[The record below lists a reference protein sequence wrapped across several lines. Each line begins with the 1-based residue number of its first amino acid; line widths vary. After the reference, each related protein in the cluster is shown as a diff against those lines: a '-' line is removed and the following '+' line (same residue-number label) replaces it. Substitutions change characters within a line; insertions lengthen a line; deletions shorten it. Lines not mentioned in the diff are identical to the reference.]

1 MDLPSVT
8 PWQFVSRKLTSWLL
22 EHIEYQLVSR
32 DSPCDCC
39 AAKPDTWPTPCKA
52 AVVKDGY
59 GRELHICEDCI
70 PLYQSNADVMGVER
84 AAGNSGGVVPNKFGM
99 LASVLVVVDQAGVTL
114 MAPKKIADKLPSSF
128 PVNTYEYPS
137 LSDAYQRIYTRDWQY
152 PAVFITDLGKK
163 KGELVRNLRFSYSA
177 EKAFLCTAE
186 NVSPLNLGAIKECLN
201 IASSMDKKARTLAI
215 KLMRDAP
222 NGRITPKNMALAIK
236 DQPNVKS
243 LLIAATTDPVMRI
256 AVAQAM
262 KNV

>member
-1 MDLPSVT
+1 MDLPRVT

-22 EHIEYQLVSR
+22 EHIEYQLVPH

-39 AAKPDTWPTPCKA
+39 AAKPDTWPTPGQA
-52 AVVKDGY
+52 SVFTDGY
-59 GRELHICEDCI
+59 GRELHLCEDCI
-70 PLYQSNADVMGVER
+70 TLYQSNADVMGIER
-84 AAGNSGGVVPNKFGM
+84 AAGKSGSVVPNKFGM

-114 MAPKKIADKLPSSF
+114 MAPTKIAEKLPSAF
-128 PVNTYEYPS
+128 PVNTYVYPS
-137 LSDAYQRIYTRDWQY
+137 LSDAYQRIYNGDWQY

-186 NVSPLNLGAIKECLN
+186 QVSSLNLSAVKECLS
-201 IASSMDKKARTLAI
+201 IAAGMDKKALNLAI

-222 NGRITPKNMALAIK
+222 NGRITPAEMAQAVK
-236 DQPNVKS
+236 DQPSVKS
-243 LLIAATTDPVMRI
+243 LLIAATTDPAMRI
-256 AVAQAM
+256 AVAQAV